1 MYIFQLNNKYED
13 KISHHYITVMRLMN
27 HNYYSDIITYFSIC
41 FVCFAEGNDTKQFLS
56 PKREGRDGKL
66 LTRRVT
72 HSKVDSNTVPCE
84 KMIELHPAPHDS
96 LR

>member
-1 MYIFQLNNKYED
+1 MNHELTIQILLHIFQFVLFVSLKGMIPNN
-13 KISHHYITVMRLMN
+13 
-27 HNYYSDIITYFSIC
+27 
-41 FVCFAEGNDTKQFLS
+41 FLS